1 MSCKR
6 ELNPHVAWL
15 RLQFVSLV
23 CAKQHLRWGHQ
34 GVNWWFQVCVCV
46 LHWEWMTILFF
57 DVLFHCQTIHVYIIV
72 SSTLGQRVPTSW
84 WMPEAIY
91 FLRGFFF
98 CSKEVEDMCQRYS
111 WIAQQF
117 DAPSVLLPNAWF
129 SLEPRLLLGRRWQK
143 NQAVLGLSTGR
154 DAENLK
160 LSSTTESKSHFEA
173 ICLANYLH
181 LPPFSVERRYTGVIF
196 LPGCWFGFLPSTI
209 FWVNFMSLLDLCV
222 SLLMSYTALDI
233 LGNVRIHPSEA
244 VDFQKLIFLKCKTS
258 LCQRPGNRGNV
269 PVLPVFLLDT
279 ADSRFIYAEKN
290 HETAS

>member
-46 LHWEWMTILFF
+46 CVLHWEWMTILFF
-57 DVLFHCQTIHVYIIV
+57 DVLFHCQTIHVYIVV

-111 WIAQQF
+111 WIELQF

-129 SLEPRLLLGRRWQK
+129 SLEPRLLLRRRWK
-143 NQAVLGLSTGR
+143 KDQAVSGFPR
-154 DAENLK
+154 ADMLK
-160 LSSTTESKSHFEA
+160 TWNCHPTVEA
-173 ICLANYLH
+173 ICLARNLH
-181 LPPFSVERRYTGVIF
+181 FPPLVGRRYTRSHLPAWLLIWFPTIHIVGVF
-196 LPGCWFGFLPSTI
+196 HVTTWHS
-209 FWVNFMSLLDLCV
+209 W
-222 SLLMSYTALDI
+222 
-233 LGNVRIHPSEA
+233 
-244 VDFQKLIFLKCKTS
+244 
-258 LCQRPGNRGNV
+258 
-269 PVLPVFLLDT
+269 
-279 ADSRFIYAEKN
+279 
-290 HETAS
+290 